1 MTDHRHL
8 RPRPRGADLLPRPPA
23 WTREALCAKIG
34 SPSDW
39 SPDPSDTEAAEA
51 AIEVCGHCPVRD
63 LCLED
68 ALARP
73 RLAQGTI
80 RGGMV
85 DADRQSLHR
94 RRRRQDPR
102 PRTMVPVVEA
112 RRMVRALSADGYG
125 QGTLARES
133 GLSRSTLAKVREGA
147 DLDVLIES
155 WVADRLRTVYRRL
168 SRRTPD
174 PGAHTLRAR
183 GYAAARGWVSSAAW
197 SGVDMADPDSR
208 PRVDV
213 VDAA

>member
-1 MTDHRHL
+1 
-8 RPRPRGADLLPRPPA
+8 
-23 WTREALCAKIG
+23 
-34 SPSDW
+34 
-39 SPDPSDTEAAEA
+39 
-51 AIEVCGHCPVRD
+51 
-63 LCLED
+63 
-68 ALARP
+68 
-73 RLAQGTI
+73 
-80 RGGMV
+80 
-85 DADRQSLHR
+85 
-94 RRRRQDPR
+94 
-102 PRTMVPVVEA
+102 
-112 RRMVRALSADGYG
+112 MVRALSADGYG